1 MEKFIDCNYCD
12 GDGYVMEE
20 LTGNVEPWTQREV
33 ELDCIKCNRSGKVL
47 SSDYL
52 EWIDE
57 LIDAMQTRMRHISDM
72 IMLSKKGMLDELA
85 AKYTYRLDTCA
96 RGLGRLQQYRKKLV
110 NLP

>member
-33 ELDCIKCNRSGKVL
+33 ELDCMKCNRSGKVL
-47 SSDYL
+47 SSDYI

-57 LIDAMQTRMRHISDM
+57 LIEGMKTRITHYSQTAI
-72 IMLSKKGMLDELA
+72 LCKKGMLDKLSDKYVYRMDLA
-85 AKYTYRLDTCA
+85 S
-96 RGLGRLQQYRKKLV
+96 RGLSRLQQYRKKLV
-110 NLP
+110 NLS